1 MTDETPH
8 GSAPEEVPANASDNT
23 ANNDGHVPDAPPAPA
38 AENALPATTGAPLP
52 PAPPLP
58 PVQPLAAEAAKSGL
72 PGWAWAL
79 IIAGGL
85 FVIGMIVTVVV
96 VAVVIVGAA
105 NKEDCSLPG
114 SCGQGL
120 PPITAEEPIEELT
133 EPASGE
139 RITLDGNANF
149 GEPPV
154 WGVTLDPEWEILV
167 FDEDGINSLGD
178 PTTGCNIVTSQ
189 RQTAVSTPTGGDL
202 AASEAAMQEE
212 VEALIVSGVSMQE
225 LDSGTVDIAVASESS
240 GVSIEFLTSVRYQES
255 SEGASRVSEL
265 LVRGMPASGSI
276 MAALV
281 VCETSVYEAGESPF
295 NDLISGLAVTA
306 GY

>member
-8 GSAPEEVPANASDNT
+8 GSAPEEVPVNTADNT
-23 ANNDGHVPDAPPAPA
+23 
-38 AENALPATTGAPLP
+38 
-52 PAPPLP
+52 
-58 PVQPLAAEAAKSGL
+58 AAKSGL

-79 IIAGGL
+79 IIAGAL
-85 FVIGMIVTVVV
+85 FVIGIIVTVVI
-96 VAVVIVGAA
+96 VAVVIVGVA

-120 PPITAEEPIEELT
+120 PPISAEEPA
-133 EPASGE
+133 EPASGD

-154 WGVTLDPEWEILV
+154 WGVPLDADWEIKV
-167 FDEDGINSLGD
+167 FDEDGINSFGD

-189 RQTAVSTPTGGDL
+189 RQTAVSTPAGGDL
-202 AASEAAMQEE
+202 AASQAAMQEE
-212 VEALIVSGVSMQE
+212 LDALMLNGVSMQE
-225 LDSGTVDIAVASESS
+225 LDSGVVDIAVASESS
-240 GVSIEFLTSVRYQES
+240 GVSIEFLTTAQYQES
-255 SEGASRVSEL
+255 SEGTSRVSEL

-281 VCETSVYEAGESPF
+281 LCETSVYEAGESPF
-295 NDLISGLAVTA
+295 NDLVSGLAVTA
-306 GY
+306 SY